1 MRFNGGNGGRRWD
14 LRAVP
19 QLVLAGGRGLGQH
32 WMLATFSLVAAFA
45 LWFVIQDVENPRVT
59 GFVPPEA
66 DAPAITVQPLNVP
79 TGYVVAAPDP
89 VRVRVEARKEVLPDL
104 SPGDFEATIDVK
116 DERLGSPVSVRVDVR
131 SNRSGVRVMGVTPP
145 NVTVTIVKAAVKTM
159 NVNVRQLGSL
169 PPNFAEGKS
178 PPVVDPSTVTV
189 SGLPNLVESVNTV
202 DLDVDMSQVRS
213 SSPIEGALVART
225 ANGTPVTVNLSATRA
240 KVTFA
245 ITQQFEQR
253 TLSPTPNITGQPA
266 PGYRITSVLI
276 DPPTVTITGLPDDID
291 KTNSVG
297 LERLDISGATTNV
310 NAIRKVITQQ
320 NISVDHQTVNV
331 TVDIKPIECGIDGTT
346 AAPCGAVTFVVG
358 PQIGTPP
365 SGLALAS
372 STRVSVQVAV
382 YGPLDQLNSL
392 KVSDIKASVSLS
404 GAKEGTAS
412 YPVTVSV
419 PAGLTVVQPDP
430 VSITLVATS

>member
-1 MRFNGGNGGRRWD
+1 
-14 LRAVP
+14 
-19 QLVLAGGRGLGQH
+19 
-32 WMLATFSLVAAFA
+32 
-45 LWFVIQDVENPRVT
+45 
-59 GFVPPEA
+59 
-66 DAPAITVQPLNVP
+66 
-79 TGYVVAAPDP
+79 
-89 VRVRVEARKEVLPDL
+89 
-104 SPGDFEATIDVK
+104 
-116 DERLGSPVSVRVDVR
+116 
-131 SNRSGVRVMGVTPP
+131 
-145 NVTVTIVKAAVKTM
+145 
-159 NVNVRQLGSL
+159 
-169 PPNFAEGKS
+169 
-178 PPVVDPSTVTV
+178 
-189 SGLPNLVESVNTV
+189 
-202 DLDVDMSQVRS
+202 
-213 SSPIEGALVART
+213 
-225 ANGTPVTVNLSATRA
+225 
-240 KVTFA
+240 VTFA
-245 ITQQFEQR
+245 ITQQFAQQ
-253 TLSPTPNITGQPA
+253 TFSPVPNVTGQPA

-276 DPPTVTITGLPDDID
+276 DPPTLTITGLPDDID
-291 KTNSVG
+291 KTKSVG